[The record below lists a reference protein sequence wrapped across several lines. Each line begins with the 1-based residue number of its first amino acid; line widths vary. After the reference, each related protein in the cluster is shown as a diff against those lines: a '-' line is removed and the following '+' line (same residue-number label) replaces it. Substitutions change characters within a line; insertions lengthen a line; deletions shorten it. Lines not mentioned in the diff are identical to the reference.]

1 MASQAQ
7 EVTLLFKKNFGVADT
22 QDANAVSQESIPS
35 RTRIIPSVQIFGQPI
50 PTTTPSDFIKDNSYS
65 SVFGQRYTSAS
76 YPYITYYSSIT
87 MSSINLYESYWYS
100 QASLA
105 NPAVNILANAIPNTY
120 GIGGYTVNV
129 YDSTRTPILAGGTYP
144 WTFDVDGGI
153 LKFYNNL
160 TSANAPPTITF
171 YRYEGTFGIPS
182 SFFNLS
188 TATVNL
194 STLQFVERDQV
205 DS

>member
-7 EVTLLFKKNFGVADT
+7 QVILLFKKNFGVADT

-35 RTRIIPSVQIFGQPI
+35 RPRIIPSIQIFGQPI

-100 QASLA
+100 QASLV
-105 NPAVNILANAIPNTY
+105 NPAVNILANAIPNSY
-120 GIGGYTVNV
+120 
-129 YDSTRTPILAGGTYP
+129 
-144 WTFDVDGGI
+144 
-153 LKFYNNL
+153 
-160 TSANAPPTITF
+160 
-171 YRYEGTFGIPS
+171 
-182 SFFNLS
+182 
-188 TATVNL
+188 
-194 STLQFVERDQV
+194 
-205 DS
+205 